1 MSAVTEY
8 RVFRAEEYQ
17 IPRLYFFEEWAEF
30 EVKPPKS
37 GQDLKM

>member
-8 RVFRAEEYQ
+8 RVFRAEEFPGS
-17 IPRLYFFEEWAEF
+17 IFFEEWAEF